1 MTRDPCACYLQ
12 LISGLDDG
20 VLTEQKGMGTKV
32 FVNDKF
38 RSDEKWGCKY
48 KIYRGGKEKHRD
60 VYNTGFIK
68 QQSRELSVTD

>member
-1 MTRDPCACYLQ
+1 MINFEVTKN
-12 LISGLDDG
+12 G
-20 VLTEQKGMGTKV
+20 V
-32 FVNDKF
+32 VN
-38 RSDEKWGCKY
+38 Y